1 LTISEAAGARAATD
15 PFASV
20 DALVEGLGG
29 VGYIA
34 SRRIA
39 TALYM
44 AVHLQKPILVEG
56 SAGVG
61 KTELALS
68 TARLL
73 AQPLI
78 RMQCYE
84 GLDESKAL
92 YEWKYGKQLLYTQ
105 ILKDR
110 MGTALADAPSMDAAM
125 DRLHG
130 MGDLFFSE
138 PFLEPRPLMQALRQD
153 DGCVLL
159 IDEIDK
165 SGEAFEA
172 FLLEVLSAYQVS
184 VPELGV
190 IVAKTPPL
198 VFLTS
203 NNVRDLGDALK
214 RRCLHLHIPL
224 PEAALEERIVATRV
238 PGIEATLTT
247 QLVAFVQSLRT
258 LDLRKP
264 PSISETVDWARALIL
279 LHADSL
285 DSGMVRDT
293 LNVILKFEQDI
304 TAVEPQIVELLH
316 RR

>member
-1 LTISEAAGARAATD
+1 LTISSSAPTAAAAN
-15 PFASV
+15 PFSSV

-110 MGTALADAPSMDAAM
+110 MGSALADAPDMDAAM

-165 SGEAFEA
+165 SDEAFEA

-258 LDLRKP
+258 LDLRKA

-304 TAVEPQIVELLH
+304 VAVEPQIVELLH

>member
-1 LTISEAAGARAATD
+1 LTISSSAPVVPATN
-15 PFASV
+15 PFSSV

-165 SGEAFEA
+165 SDEAFEA

-258 LDLRKP
+258 LDLRKA

-285 DSGMVRDT
+285 DSAMVRDT

-304 TAVEPQIVELLH
+304 VAVEPQIVELLH